1 LHGVDWQKKKQSDP
15 LFSNFSLKLTKIV
28 EGKPPVFAN
37 MESGSLYKSF
47 KETYPAV
54 DMMYKTDEGLIYGL
68 QVTRLTNRTRKIKMS
83 AVDEWLDTIGLKDNK
98 ENVRIVVISKP
109 TLADDLKVEYE
120 GVGNANAYPQIEVW
134 KVPKDYCQ
142 KFEE

>member
-1 LHGVDWQKKKQSDP
+1 M
-15 LFSNFSLKLTKIV
+15 
-28 EGKPPVFAN
+28 FAN